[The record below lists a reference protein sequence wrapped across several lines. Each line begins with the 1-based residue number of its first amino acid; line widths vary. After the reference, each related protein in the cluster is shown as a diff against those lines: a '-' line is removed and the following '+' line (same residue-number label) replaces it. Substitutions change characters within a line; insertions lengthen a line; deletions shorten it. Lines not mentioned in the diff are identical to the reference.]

1 MPKSKTHLSKL
12 AKAGDTLFGSEW
24 IEQYAAICYRRD
36 PDSGDYV
43 TLLITSRGTGRWVI
57 PKGGP
62 IKGKP
67 ARRVAAVEAFEE
79 AGVKGK
85 VSKASLGRFSTM
97 KRMEDGKDLPCLVEV
112 FALRVVSVTEKYKER
127 GQRQASWVPLS
138 QAGRMVEEPE
148 LRGIFTKLDLALRLK
163 DIRVPSSS

>member
-1 MPKSKTHLSKL
+1 M
-12 AKAGDTLFGSEW
+12 
-24 IEQYAAICYRRD
+24 
-36 PDSGDYV
+36 
-43 TLLITSRGTGRWVI
+43 
-57 PKGGP
+57 
-62 IKGKP
+62 KGKP

-97 KRMEDGKDLPCLVEV
+97 KRMDDGKHVPCLVEV
-112 FALRVVSVTEKYKER
+112 FALRVLSVSEKYRER
-127 GQRQASWVPLS
+127 GQRQASWVPLA

-163 DIRVPSSS
+163 DIRAPIST